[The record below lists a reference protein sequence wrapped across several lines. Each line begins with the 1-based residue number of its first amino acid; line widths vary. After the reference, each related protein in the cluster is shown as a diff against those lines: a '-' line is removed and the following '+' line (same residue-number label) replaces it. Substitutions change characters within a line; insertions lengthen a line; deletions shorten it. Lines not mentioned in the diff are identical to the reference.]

1 MVRLTLTI
9 FGYAGTM
16 SSRRYIFL
24 ALCATAF
31 AANAGAAPPST
42 TVVVPVRASVTKPL
56 MLTALQDLDIGTI
69 VLKPGTWSG
78 ATVSISQSGVLTCTN
93 PNLICSG
100 ATQAA
105 SYNVAGTNKMSV
117 QVTAPNVTLT
127 NQSDSTKTLQLVPL
141 TPANVAL
148 PNSGNPGVNFAVGGT
163 ITLSSTTAD
172 GLYVGTMNVTVDY
185 Q

>member
-1 MVRLTLTI
+1 MGGLRLI
-9 FGYAGTM
+9 V
-16 SSRRYIFL
+16 L
-24 ALCATAF
+24 ALCATAL
-31 AANAGAAPPST
+31 ASEVRAAPPSA

-56 MLTALQDLDIGTI
+56 MLTALQDLDLGTI
-69 VLKPGTWSG
+69 ALRPGTWSG

-105 SYNVAGTNKMSV
+105 SYNVSGTNKMSV

-127 NQSDSTKTLQLVPL
+127 NQADSTKTLQLSPL
-141 TPANVAL
+141 SPASVAL

-163 ITLSSTTAD
+163 ITLTSTTAD
-172 GLYVGTMNVTVDY
+172 GLYAGTMNVTVDY